1 MGWDDREGGG
11 HGDTD
16 VSQGPKIGSR
26 GKIGTQPRAAVLHEH
41 HKALLRPEDH
51 RDPGLL
57 PFHDQVGAVIG
68 VLVQGD
74 GELLNG
80 HRDLLFLHVHARQ
93 VLLRMVFGAPLPGLL
108 VEDELPCAVRRERV
122 QGVSSGRDL
131 GAGDIE
137 RDGRGERGGF
147 IGAGTPDFSVGRKIC
162 PELSAL
168 ERRTAVVDGDFLAVD
183 GAVGSARR
191 AGTLAL
197 VLLLRLGLRRSDGR
211 RLGQNGCSE
220 QLRWNKRSE
229 HEDSKCQCGKMFA
242 GHDECP
248 FPWKVPIIAQAGR
261 RWPADRIVGSVLI

>member
-1 MGWDDREGGG
+1 VWDAWGGGG

-41 HKALLRPEDH
+41 HKALLRPDGH

-183 GAVGSARR
+183 GAVGGARR

-229 HEDSKCQCGKMFA
+229 HEDDKCQCGKMFA

-248 FPWKVPIIAQAGR
+248 FPERVPLSRRRAAG
-261 RWPADRIVGSVLI
+261 GQQTG

>member
-1 MGWDDREGGG
+1 VWDAWGGGG

-41 HKALLRPEDH
+41 HKALLRPDGH

-74 GELLNG
+74 GELLHR
-80 HRDLLFLHVHARQ
+80 HRDFLFLHVHARQ
-93 VLLRMVFGAPLPGLL
+93 VLLLMVFGAPLPGLL
-108 VEDELPCAVRRERV
+108 VDDELPCAVRRERV

-131 GAGDIE
+131 GAAYIE

-183 GAVGSARR
+183 GAVGGARR

-197 VLLLRLGLRRSDGR
+197 VLRLRLGLREAASAGWARTDAANSCAGTNAASMKIVSASAEKCLPVMMNVLFPGR
-211 RLGQNGCSE
+211 FPLSRRRAAGGQQTG
-220 QLRWNKRSE
+220 
-229 HEDSKCQCGKMFA
+229 
-242 GHDECP
+242 
-248 FPWKVPIIAQAGR
+248 
-261 RWPADRIVGSVLI
+261 